1 MVLGFPFPFIQHTHM
16 RPLFTLLLAML
27 GFAGVQAQT
36 LELKKGDNVA
46 FVGGGLADRQQHFG
60 HLEALIHKA
69 NADKE
74 LVVRNLGFSGD
85 EVNTRHRSDEVPA
98 LELFLNMKPGALA
111 TKSGNTAVTY
121 HFGTDFHA
129 NVMLAYWGFNESFRG
144 PEGIDAFKKNIDEW
158 VKKQLA
164 ADYGNGKVSLVLLSP
179 IAHEDLKSA
188 HFDPAIVARNNKNLA
203 AYTIALGEV
212 AKANGVQFV
221 DLFTASQKL
230 YAAAK
235 SPLTINGIHLNDAG
249 DAALAAVQFQALFGK
264 AAPAIDAALLAAVN
278 EKSTQW
284 HRRYR
289 TVDQFN
295 IYGQRSR
302 IKYEGIDNAT
312 VIGRELANRDIKT
325 ANRDQAIWAA
335 ANGKAF
341 TVKDDNLLPDIAVPP
356 NRKDPVPYLSGE
368 EQIKHLT
375 LPEGC
380 KVEFIADET
389 TIPEL
394 INPVQMNFDTQGRL
408 WLAVWPNYPET
419 SPKTKNF
426 DKLLVLDLDPKTGK
440 VAKSHVFLDG
450 LNCPTG
456 FQFYKDGVI
465 LIQSPDMWFVRDTD
479 GDGKAD
485 WKEKFLTGMDA
496 ADSHHET
503 NSICY
508 EPGGAMYF
516 SDGVFHRTQVETF
529 DKGPVRNT
537 NGAIYRFE
545 PMTYKFSR
553 YVPYGFANPHGRVF
567 DYWGN
572 DIITDATGNANYF
585 GPGFSS
591 HLDTGAH
598 SGFKQLWNRPSRP
611 CPGTA
616 ILSSRH
622 FPDDWQ
628 GDFLN
633 TNVITVQGIFRAKIT
648 EDGAGIKGETL
659 LPNMLETDKEK
670 AGNFRPSGVAVAP
683 DGSLYVMDWS
693 QMLIGHLQHHLRD
706 PNRDHQ
712 HGRLYRLTYPSRPL
726 LTPKKIDGES
736 VENLLA
742 LLTEHED
749 NVRQR
754 AKIELH
760 KHDSAKV
767 IAATQKWAKQFDPT
781 KVEDAHHLLEALWV
795 HQWHD
800 FVNLELLGQLL
811 KSPEPRARAQAVRV
825 AIYQRDRI
833 PDALAIMENAVKDA
847 HLRVQL
853 EGVRGLSFFRG
864 KDTERAIAAAAS
876 LKGAK
881 DYYIAYCLRQTM
893 KQLES
898 LPEGKGKVNLREY
911 ADQKEASYG
920 PSDKKLSKDDKRL
933 YDKGKEIYFREAHCS
948 TCHQADGRGAEMPK
962 EPGKPARGAYPPLGR
977 TPGYPSNGWLEGD
990 PDRVI
995 KIVLNGLYGTQTID
1009 GKTYGDPASGQPVMT
1024 GLGQLLNDEEVAAVI
1039 TYVRQSF
1046 GNNLPAVKTSQVK
1059 KVREA
1064 IKGKNNALYTV
1075 EEVLKEHPLG
1085 TPAKAEPAKKK

>member
-1 MVLGFPFPFIQHTHM
+1 M
-16 RPLFTLLLAML
+16 RKLSTLLLALL
-27 GFAGVQAQT
+27 GFVSVSAQNLT
-36 LELKKGDNVA
+36 LEKGDNIA
-46 FVGGGLADRQQHFG
+46 LVGSGLADRQQHQGNF
-60 HLEALIHKA
+60 ESLIHQA
-69 NADKE
+69 FPTHN

-85 EVNTRHRSDEVPA
+85 EVGVTPHRSDEVA
-98 LELFLNMKPGALA
+98 GLDYFLNMKPGSLT
-111 TKSGNTAVTY
+111 TKVGKAEVTY
-121 HFGTDFHA
+121 QAGAHFHA
-129 NVMLAYWGFNESFRG
+129 NVIFAYWGFNESFAG
-144 PEGIDAFKKNIDEW
+144 QAGLDAFKSNLDGW
-158 VKKQLA
+158 LKKTLA
-164 ADYGNGKVSLVLLSP
+164 ADYGKGKVRVVLFSP

-188 HFDPAIVARNNKNLA
+188 HFDAKIAQQNNQNLELYVGAMA
-203 AYTIALGEV
+203 AV
-212 AKANGVQFV
+212 AKANGVPFV
-221 DLFTASQKL
+221 DLFAASKQL

-235 SPLTINGIHLNDAG
+235 SPLTINGIHLNAAG
-249 DAALAAVQFQALFGK
+249 DAALAPVQFQAVFGK
-264 AAPAIDAALLAAVN
+264 DGGAVNEKVRAEVN

-284 HRRYR
+284 HHRYR

-295 IYGQRSR
+295 IFGGRSR

-312 VIGRELANRDIKT
+312 VLGAELANRDLKT
-325 ANRDQAIWAA
+325 ANHDKGIWAA
-335 ANGKAF
+335 AQGKAVE
-341 TVKDDNLLPDIAVPP
+341 VKHDNLKAEIPVPP
-356 NRKDPVPYLSGE
+356 NRKEPVPYLSGE
-368 EQIKHLT
+368 EQLKYLT
-375 LPEGC
+375 VPEGC

-394 INPVQMNFDTQGRL
+394 INPVQMNFDTKGRL

-419 SPKTKNF
+419 SPTTKNF
-426 DKLLVLDLDPKTGK
+426 DKLLVLDLDQKTGK

-508 EPGGAMYF
+508 EPGGALYF

-585 GPGFSS
+585 GPGFSG
-591 HLDTGAH
+591 HLDEGSH
-598 SGFKQLWNRPSRP
+598 PKYPQFWDRPSRP

-628 GDFLN
+628 GTFLN

-648 EDGAGIKGETL
+648 EEGAGIKGETL
-659 LPNMLETDKEK
+659 LPNLIETDKEK

-712 HGRLYRLTYPSRPL
+712 HGRLYRITYPSRPL

-736 VENLLA
+736 IENLLA

-760 KHDSAKV
+760 KHDSAQV

-800 FVNLELLGQLL
+800 VVNLELIGQLL

-833 PDALAIMENAVKDA
+833 PEALAIMENAVKDA
-847 HLRVQL
+847 NLRVQL
-853 EGVRGLSFFRG
+853 EGVRGLSFFNG
-864 KDTERAIAAAAS
+864 KDTERAIAAAAM

-881 DYYIAYCLRQTM
+881 DQYLAYCLRQTM
-893 KQLES
+893 KQLAS
-898 LPEGKGKVNLREY
+898 LPEGKDKVNLKDY
-911 ADQKEASYG
+911 ADPKETSYG
-920 PSDKKLSKDDKRL
+920 PSDKKLSKEDKKL
-933 YDKGKEIYFREAHCS
+933 YDKGKEVYFREAHCV

-962 EPGKPARGAYPPLGR
+962 EPGKPVRGAYPPLGR
-977 TPGYPSNGWLEGD
+977 TPGYPYNGWLEGD
-990 PDRVI
+990 ADRVI
-995 KIVLNGLYGTQTID
+995 KIVLNGLYGPQMID
-1009 GKTYGDPASGQPVMT
+1009 GKTYGDMASGQPIMT
-1024 GLGQLLNDEEVAAVI
+1024 GLGQLMNDEEVAAVI

-1046 GNNLPAVKTSQVK
+1046 GNNFPVVKPAQVK
-1059 KVREA
+1059 KVRAE
-1064 IKGKNNALYTV
+1064 IKDKNNAPYTV
-1075 EEVLKEHPLG
+1075 EEVLKQHPLG
-1085 TPAKAEPAKKK
+1085 APAKAEPAPAKKKK

>member
-1 MVLGFPFPFIQHTHM
+1 M
-16 RPLFTLLLAML
+16 RKLSTLLLALL
-27 GFAGVQAQT
+27 GFASVSAQNLT
-36 LELKKGDNVA
+36 LEKGDNIA
-46 FVGGGLADRQQHFG
+46 FVGSGLADRQQHQGNF
-60 HLEALIHKA
+60 ETLIHQA
-69 NADKE
+69 FPEHN

-85 EVNTRHRSDEVPA
+85 EVGVTPHRSDEVA
-98 LELFLNMKPGALA
+98 GLDYFLNMKPGALT
-111 TKSGNTAVTY
+111 TKVGKTEVTY
-121 HFGTDFHA
+121 HAGAHFHA
-129 NVMLAYWGFNESFRG
+129 NVIFAYWGFNESFAG
-144 PEGIDAFKKNIDEW
+144 QAGLDAFKSNLDGW
-158 VKKQLA
+158 LKKTLA
-164 ADYGNGKVSLVLLSP
+164 ADYGKGKVRVVLFSP

-188 HFDPAIVARNNKNLA
+188 DFDAKLAAQNNKNLELYVGAMA
-203 AYTIALGEV
+203 AI
-212 AKANGVQFV
+212 AKANNVPFV
-221 DLFTASQKL
+221 DLFAPSKQL

-235 SPLTINGIHLNDAG
+235 SPLTINGIHLNAAG
-249 DAALAAVQFQALFGK
+249 DAALAPVQFKAVFGK
-264 AAPAIDAALLAAVN
+264 DGGAVNEAVRAQVN

-284 HRRYR
+284 HHRYR

-295 IYGQRSR
+295 IFGGRSR

-312 VIGRELANRDIKT
+312 VLGAELANRDVKT
-325 ANRDQAIWAA
+325 ANQDKGIWAA
-335 ANGKAF
+335 AQGKPVE
-341 TVKDDNLLPDIAVPP
+341 VKHDNLAAEIPVPP
-356 NRKDPVPYLSGE
+356 NRKTPVPYLSGE
-368 EQIKHLT
+368 EQLKYLS

-389 TIPEL
+389 TVPEL
-394 INPVQMNFDTQGRL
+394 INPVQMNFDTKGRL
-408 WLAVWPNYPET
+408 WLSVWPTYPET
-419 SPKTKNF
+419 SPTTKNF

-465 LIQSPDMWFVRDTD
+465 LIQSPDIWFVRDTS
-479 GDGKAD
+479 GKMEKAD
-485 WKEKFLTGMDA
+485 WKERLLTGMDA

-508 EPGGAMYF
+508 EPGGAIYL
-516 SDGVFHRTQVETF
+516 SDGVFHRSQVETF
-529 DKGPVRNT
+529 NGVMRNT
-537 NGAIYRFE
+537 NGGIYRFE
-545 PMTYKFSR
+545 PQTSKLYR
-553 YVPYGFANPHGRVF
+553 HVPYSFANPHGRVF

-585 GPGFSS
+585 GPVFSG
-591 HLDTGAH
+591 HLDSGAH
-598 SGFKQLWNRPSRP
+598 SNPGTIWNRPSRP

-622 FPDDWQ
+622 FPEDWQ
-628 GDFLN
+628 GTFLN
-633 TNVITVQGIFRAKIT
+633 TNVITVQGIFRAKLT
-648 EDGAGIKGETL
+648 EEGSGLKGTTIE
-659 LPNMLETDKEK
+659 PNLIETDKEK

-712 HGRLYRLTYPSRPL
+712 HGRLYRITFPSRPL

-736 VENLLA
+736 IENLLA

-760 KHDSAKV
+760 KHDSAQV

-800 FVNLELLGQLL
+800 AVNLELLGQLL

-833 PDALAIMENAVKDA
+833 PNAIGIMENAVKDA
-847 HLRVQL
+847 NLRVQL
-853 EGVRGLSFFRG
+853 EGVRGLSFFNG

-876 LKGAK
+876 LKGSK
-881 DYYIAYCLRQTM
+881 DYNISYCLRETM
-893 KQLES
+893 KQLAS
-898 LPEGKGKVNLREY
+898 LPEGNGKVNLKDY
-911 ADQKEASYG
+911 ADQKETSYG
-920 PSDKKLSKDDKRL
+920 PTDKKLSKEDKKL
-933 YDKGKEIYFREAHCS
+933 YDKGKEVYFREALCV
-948 TCHQADGRGAEMPK
+948 TCHQADGLGADMPK
-962 EPGKPARGAYPPLGR
+962 EAGKALRGAYPPLGR
-977 TPGYPSNGWLEGD
+977 STGYAASGWLEGD
-990 PDRVI
+990 ADRAI
-995 KIVLNGLYGTQTID
+995 KLVLNGMM
-1009 GKTYGDPASGQPVMT
+1009 GKMTLNGKEYGDYATGQPVMT
-1024 GLGQLLNDEEVAAVI
+1024 PLGQMLNDEEVAAVL

-1046 GNNLPAVKTSQVK
+1046 GNNLPAVKAAQVK
-1059 KVREA
+1059 KIRA
-1064 IKGKNNALYTV
+1064 ANTSRTAPYTP
-1075 EEVLKEHPLG
+1075 EELLKEHPLG
-1085 TPAKAEPAKKK
+1085 EPAKAEPAPAKKKK